1 MQLRHLLSELGS
13 GLRRNVSMTVA
24 VVVTMWVSLT
34 LVGLGLL
41 LHAQVDKTE
50 EFWGSK
56 LQITVFLCNN
66 ATSSAPTCVNGAVT
80 PPQRRAVVKAIETS
94 PQVASYRYQSKA
106 EAFANYKKVL
116 VSDDNQQQAYFD
128 TVRLRDMRESYWITL
143 KDPQEYQGIENELV
157 AMPGVDSVQDLRNVL
172 GPVYSVLNGLQ
183 WAAIGA
189 AGVLLFSAVLQVS
202 NTIRL
207 AVYSRRREIGI
218 MRLVGASSV
227 YIQLPFVLEA
237 VIAALIGAALACASI
252 ALFTAFIVNGLL
264 RGNVRITDWINWS
277 DTFVAMGVVVGL
289 GVLLAAV
296 PTLVMS
302 RRYLKV

>member
-1 MQLRHLLSELGS
+1 VFSELGT
-13 GLRRNVSMTVA
+13 GLRRNVSMTIA
-24 VVVTMWVSLT
+24 VIVTIWVSLT
-34 LVGLGLL
+34 LVALGLL

-50 EFWGSK
+50 QFWGSK

-80 PPQRRAVVKAIETS
+80 EQQRSQVVEAIESS
-94 PQVASYRYQSKA
+94 PEVASYRFQSKA
-106 EAFANYKKVL
+106 EAFANYQKVL
-116 VSDDNQQQAYFD
+116 VSDNNDQQAYFD

-143 KDPQEYQGIENELV
+143 KDPQEYQGIESELV
-157 AMPGVDSVQDLRNVL
+157 GMPGVDHIQDLRNVL

-207 AVYSRRREIGI
+207 AVFSRRREIGI
-218 MRLVGASSV
+218 MRLVGASSA

-237 VIAALIGAALACASI
+237 IFAALIGAALACGSI

-264 RGNVRITDWINWS
+264 RGNVRITEWINWS
-277 DTFVAMGVVVGL
+277 DTFFAMGVIVVL
-289 GVLLAAV
+289 GVLLAAI

-302 RRYLKV
+302 RRYLRI